1 MNAKKTTPVMAVY
14 NELPRPTFRTIKVN
28 NLELELLPEQPSGK
42 YTPQNQC
49 EGDISLYFYQ
59 GNGMPDLGDF
69 RGANGDALERA
80 LRHADKGCAIEA
92 EAGTRGTA
100 RLVYEV
106 TDDHP
111 VLNRQLRIT
120 ARSGSD
126 VTVYLV
132 FEGGA
137 DGGEV
142 NLLHYIYAEAGAH
155 VKIVKVQVH
164 EGNVRHIEHRYAE
177 TAEGSAVEYVS
188 AELGAKEA
196 ILYYKTDLLHDESAF
211 DSKSLYLGQDKQII
225 DFSYWIP
232 MKGKKTKAD
241 VMIAGALQDESKKAF
256 RGTIDFL
263 RGSKKAVGSEA
274 DTCILLS
281 PKVHSISV
289 PLLLCKEDDV
299 VGNHASSAGQID
311 QDTLFYLMSR
321 GFDYKGAQAIIV
333 ESHIRPV
340 VDAIGDGALA
350 ERVLQTVRERMNSQ
364 G

>member
-1 MNAKKTTPVMAVY
+1 MNVKTKPVMQLY

-28 NLELELLPEQPSGK
+28 NLELEPLPERPSGR
-42 YTPQNQC
+42 YTPQHQR

-59 GNGMPDLGDF
+59 GNGMPDLGEF
-69 RGANGDALERA
+69 QGANAEALERA

-92 EAGTRGTA
+92 EAGAKGTA

-106 TDDHP
+106 NDDHP
-111 VLNRQLRIT
+111 TLNRQLRIT
-120 ARSGSD
+120 AGAGSD

-137 DGGEV
+137 AGGEV
-142 NLLHYIYAEAGAH
+142 NFLHYIRAEAGAH
-155 VKIVKVQVH
+155 VKIVKVQLH

-177 TAEGSAVEYVS
+177 TAEGSSVEYVS

-196 ILYYKTDLLHDESAF
+196 VVYYKTDLLYDESSF
-211 DSKSLYLGQDKQII
+211 DSKSLYLGKDKQIV

-232 MKGKKTKAD
+232 MQGKKTKAD
-241 VMIAGALQDESKKAF
+241 VAIAGALQDEAKKAF

-311 QDTLFYLMSR
+311 EDTLFYLMSR

-340 VDAIGDGALA
+340 VDAIGDGVLA

>member
-1 MNAKKTTPVMAVY
+1 MNAKIKPVLQLY

-28 NLELELLPEQPSGK
+28 NLELEPLPEQPSGK

-321 GFDYKGAQAIIV
+321 GFDYRGAQAIVV

-340 VDAIGDGALA
+340 VDALGDDALA
-350 ERVLQTVRERMNSQ
+350 ERVLQTVRDRMNS
-364 G
+364 

>member
-28 NLELELLPEQPSGK
+28 NLELEPLPEQPSGK

-321 GFDYKGAQAIIV
+321 GFDYRGAQAIIV

-340 VDAIGDGALA
+340 VDALGDDALA
-350 ERVLQTVRERMNSQ
+350 ERVLQTVRERMNS
-364 G
+364 